1 VVRIGG
7 NETGTGTGVAHRGT
21 ERVARALATLAPE
34 SVIIELDASARTA
47 AHAASAL
54 GCPPGAIANSLI
66 FMADTTPLLIMTSGD
81 HRVDL
86 DLVAASIGVDALRRA
101 TPEEVRAATGQPI
114 GGVAPVGHPSPVR
127 TLVDESL
134 SRYENVWAAAGTPHS
149 VFATT
154 YRRLLAMTGGQSV
167 VVSNL

>member
-1 VVRIGG
+1 M
-7 NETGTGTGVAHRGT
+7 AQRGT
-21 ERVARALATLAPE
+21 ERVAQALAALAPE
-34 SVIIELDASARTA
+34 SVIRELDASTRTA
-47 AHAASAL
+47 AHAAAAL
-54 GCPPGAIANSLI
+54 GCPLGAIANSLI
-66 FMADTTPLLIMTSGD
+66 FMAAEAPILIMTSGD

-86 DLVAASIGVDALRRA
+86 DIVADSVGIGPLRRA

-134 SRYENVWAAAGTPHS
+134 SRYETIWAAAGTPHA

-154 YRRLLAMTGGQSV
+154 YRRLLSMTGGQPAV
-167 VVSNL
+167 VANA

>member
-1 VVRIGG
+1 M
-7 NETGTGTGVAHRGT
+7 AHRGT

-34 SVIIELDASARTA
+34 SAIRELDASTRTA
-47 AHAASAL
+47 AHAAAAL
-54 GCPPGAIANSLI
+54 GCPLGAIANSLL
-66 FMADTTPLLIMTSGD
+66 FMAATTPILIMTSGE

-101 TPEEVRAATGQPI
+101 APDEVRSATGQRI

-127 TLVDESL
+127 TLVDETL
-134 SRYENVWAAAGTPHS
+134 SRYETIWAAAGTPHT

-154 YRRLLAMTGGQSV
+154 YRRLLSMTGGQPV
-167 VVSNL
+167 VVSNP